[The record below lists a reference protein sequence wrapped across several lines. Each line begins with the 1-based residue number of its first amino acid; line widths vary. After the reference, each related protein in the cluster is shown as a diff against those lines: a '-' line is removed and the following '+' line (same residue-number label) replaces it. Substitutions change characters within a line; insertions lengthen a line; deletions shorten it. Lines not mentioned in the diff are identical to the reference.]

1 MWPYWIMF
9 LVPAMLALV
18 ENARHRT
25 APTVHLRTWK
35 LEWFVLWLALVL
47 LVGWRH
53 EVGGDW
59 STYLDNFNFDARLD
73 LVDILTGA
81 DPGYR
86 FLEWIARQMGW
97 GIYGVNLLGAV
108 LFAWGLVDFA
118 LKLPRPWLAIAVS
131 IPYLVIVVAMGY
143 ERQGIALG
151 LMMLGLSALNRG
163 RTIPFLIYI
172 LLAATFHS
180 SAVLMIPI
188 AAMAATK
195 NRFWIITSAAAVFYL
210 GYATLL
216 SSTVERFQ
224 TNYIDAQYN
233 SQGAFVRLVLNAIPA
248 LIFLYYRDKLGKFYF
263 NKRLW
268 VVFSLFSIFLLISL
282 FIVPSSTAID
292 RIALYMIPLQL
303 IVASSLPNIS
313 KDGENQIQIVVMILF
328 YYGLIEFVW
337 LNFAVNAAE
346 WLPYRFLP
354 FESIS

>member
-9 LVPAMLALV
+9 LVPALLALV

-25 APTVHLRTWK
+25 APTVQLRAWK
-35 LEWFVLWLALVL
+35 LQWFILWLVLVF

-59 STYLDNFNFDARLD
+59 QNYLNNFNFDTRLD
-73 LVDILTGA
+73 LVDSLTGT
-81 DPGYR
+81 DPGYL

-97 GIYGVNLLGAV
+97 GIYGVNLLGAI

-163 RTIPFLIYI
+163 RTIPFLICN
-172 LLAATFHS
+172 LVAATFHS
-180 SAVLMIPI
+180 SGVLMIPI

-195 NRFWIITSAAAVFYL
+195 NRFWIITSAALLLYL

-216 SSTVERFQ
+216 SNTVANFK

-233 SQGAFVRLVLNAIPA
+233 SQGAFVRLLLNLIPA
-248 LIFLYYRDKLGKFYF
+248 LIFLYYRDNLSKYYLNTKLWTYM
-263 NKRLW
+263 
-268 VVFSLFSIFLLISL
+268 SLLSILL
-282 FIVPSSTAID
+282 FISFFVVPSSTAVD

-303 IVASSLPNIS
+303 VVASSLTNLFKDS
-313 KDGENQIQIVVMILF
+313 KRQSEIVLMVLL
-328 YYGLIEFVW
+328 YYGLIELVW
-337 LNFAVNAAE
+337 LNFAVNATG
-346 WLPYRFLP
+346 WVPYRFLP
-354 FESIS
+354 FESIH

>member
-9 LVPAMLALV
+9 LVPAILALV

-25 APTVHLRTWK
+25 APTVQLRAWK
-35 LEWFVLWLALVL
+35 LQWFVLWLVLVL

-59 STYLDNFNFDARLD
+59 QNYLDNFNFHTRLG
-73 LVDILTGA
+73 LVDSLTGT
-81 DPGYR
+81 DPGYL

-97 GIYGVNLLGAV
+97 GIYGVNLLGAI

-143 ERQGIALG
+143 SRQSIALG

-163 RTIPFLIYI
+163 RTIPFLICI
-172 LLAATFHS
+172 LVAATFHS

-195 NRFWIITSAAAVFYL
+195 NRFWMIISAAAAFYL

-216 SSTVERFQ
+216 SNTVERFQ
-224 TNYIDAQYN
+224 ANYIDAQYN
-233 SQGAFVRLVLNAIPA
+233 SQGAFVRLVLNLIPA
-248 LIFLYYRDKLGKFYF
+248 LIFLYYRDKLDKFYL
-263 NKRLW
+263 NKKLW
-268 VVFSLFSIFLLISL
+268 ASLSLCSILLLISF

-303 IVASSLPNIS
+303 IVASYLPSIV
-313 KDGENQIQIVVMILF
+313 KDGKRQIETVVMVLF

-337 LNFAVNAAE
+337 LNFAVHATG
-346 WLPYRFLP
+346 WVPYSFLP
-354 FESIS
+354 FESIY

>member
-9 LVPAMLALV
+9 LVPAILALV

-25 APTVHLRTWK
+25 APNVQLRTWK
-35 LEWFVLWLALVL
+35 LQWLVLWLVLVL

-59 STYLDNFNFDARLD
+59 QNYLDNFNFDTRLD
-73 LVDILTGA
+73 LVDSLTRP
-81 DPGYR
+81 DPGYLC
-86 FLEWIARQMGW
+86 LEWIARQMGW
-97 GIYGVNLLGAV
+97 GIYGVNLLGAI

-163 RTIPFLIYI
+163 RTIPFLICI
-172 LLAATFHS
+172 LVAATFHS

-195 NRFWIITSAAAVFYL
+195 NRFWIFTSAAAVFYL

-216 SSTVERFQ
+216 SSTVEHFQ

-248 LIFLYYRDKLGKFYF
+248 LIFLYYRDKLGGFYI
-263 NKRLW
+263 NKKLW
-268 VVFSLFSIFLLISL
+268 TSLSFCSILLLIAF

-292 RIALYMIPLQL
+292 RMALYMIPLQL
-303 IVASSLPNIS
+303 IVASYLPNIF
-313 KDGENQIQIVVMILF
+313 KDGKRRIETVVMVLF

-337 LNFAVNAAE
+337 LNFAVNATG
-346 WLPYRFLP
+346 WVPYHFLL
-354 FESIS
+354 FETIP